1 MTEHRARKT
10 RWPKGRLRALAWGTG
25 GAAFIM
31 AAAPLVA
38 APKPPVDQAAKQT
51 HKAPQRQVIE
61 RHITRRVIIV
71 APATPTETS
80 GGSGYTG
87 SYSGG
92 SSSSSSGGSTY
103 QPPPAPPPPPPT
115 TTTGGS

>member
-10 RWPKGRLRALAWGTG
+10 RWPKGRVRALAWGTG

-38 APKPPVDQAAKQT
+38 APKPPVDTANAPR
-51 HKAPQRQVIE
+51 KAPPRQVIE
-61 RHITRRVIIV
+61 RHIIRKVVIV
-71 APATPTETS
+71 DPAPSAPVSTSTSTS
-80 GGSGYTG
+80 GST
-87 SYSGG
+87 SVST
-92 SSSSSSGGSTY
+92 SSGGTAA
-103 QPPPAPPPPPPT
+103 QAPAPAPPPPPPT